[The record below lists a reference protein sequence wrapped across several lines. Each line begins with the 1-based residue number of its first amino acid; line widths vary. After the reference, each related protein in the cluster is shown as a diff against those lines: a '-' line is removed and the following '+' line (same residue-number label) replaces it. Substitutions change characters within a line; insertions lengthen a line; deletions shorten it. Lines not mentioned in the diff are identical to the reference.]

1 MRLSQ
6 TGMGITKLNNLDEM
20 YPGQSILLQ
29 TGQLVQYGA
38 GIFAYNSIP
47 LLVRRKIEQIIV
59 STLND
64 YGCIE
69 VLLPTLQPDIIWK
82 NSGRY
87 EQYVQDGTMLITESN
102 KGTFCLAPTGEE
114 AMLEF
119 AREKLKS
126 YKNLPVTFY
135 QIGEKYR
142 NEIRT
147 RGYLLRGK
155 AFPMLDAYSFDKDVE
170 GMEKSYENVRKAFLA
185 IFEKIGLKVIPIV
198 ADNGAMGGKK
208 SEEFML
214 ISDQGEDKILYD
226 ENTGIGLNTEILER
240 NDYKEYLKEEYGIED
255 ISNFK
260 EIRTM
265 ELGHIFQLGTRY
277 SEMMNGKY
285 INQDGKESL
294 YYMGCYGIGV
304 SRTLAALYEQCVVKN
319 AKGEPCGFVL
329 PNKVAPYMVQ
339 IIPKM
344 ENPEKVKLAEELYD
358 SITLRAMGAILD
370 DRENITMGAKI
381 KDAKILG
388 TPYMLVI
395 GDKIDE
401 NTLELED
408 NATGKKFVGTREEV
422 FAKILELSMSWGSNK
437 EF

>member
-1 MRLSQ
+1 MKLSQ
-6 TGMGITKLNNLDEM
+6 TGMGSVKLNNIDEM

-38 GIFAYNSIP
+38 GLFGYNTVP
-47 LLVRRKIEQIIV
+47 LLLRRKIEQIIV
-59 STLND
+59 ETLNK

-69 VLLPTLQPDIIWK
+69 VLLPTLQPDTIWK

-87 EQYVQDGTMLITESN
+87 DQYVNDGTMLITESS

-126 YKNLPVTFY
+126 YKNLPVTYY
-135 QIGEKYR
+135 QIGEKFR

-155 AFPMLDAYSFDKDVE
+155 AFPMLDAYSFDVDAE
-170 GMEKSYENVRKAFLA
+170 GMAKSYENVRNAFLE
-185 IFEKIGLKVIPIV
+185 IFEKIGLDVIPIV

-214 ISDQGEDKILYD
+214 ISDQGEDKILYN
-226 ENTGIGLNTEILER
+226 EEKKIGLNTEILEKE
-240 NDYKEYLKEEYGIED
+240 NYMEYLKEEYGIED
-255 ISNFK
+255 ISDFK

-285 INQDGKESL
+285 TDKEGKESL
-294 YYMGCYGIGV
+294 YYMGCYG
-304 SRTLAALYEQCVVKN
+304 TLAALYEQCVIKDN
-319 AKGEPCGFVL
+319 KQNPCGFYL
-329 PNKVAPYMVQ
+329 PEKIAPYKVQ
-339 IIPKM
+339 IVPKM
-344 ENPEKVKLAEELYD
+344 DDEEKVKIAKDLYE
-358 SITLRAMGAILD
+358 TLQKEGIGVILD
-370 DRENITMGAKI
+370 DRDNVNIGAKI
-381 KDAKILG
+381 KDCKVLG
-388 TPYMLVI
+388 TPNLIVI
-395 GDKIDE
+395 GERTKGE
-401 NTLELED
+401 NLELE
-408 NATGKKFVGTREEV
+408 NTKTGEKVTVTKS
-422 FAKILELSMSWGSNK
+422 ELIK
-437 EF
+437 ELRKN

>member
-6 TGMGITKLNNLDEM
+6 TGMGTTKLNNLDEM

-29 TGQLVQYGA
+29 TGQMVQYGA
-38 GIFAYNSIP
+38 GIFGYNTVP
-47 LLVRRKIEQIIV
+47 LLLRRKIEQIIV
-59 STLND
+59 NRLNQ

-69 VLLPTLQPDIIWK
+69 VLLPTLQPDTIWK

-126 YKNLPVTFY
+126 YKNLPVTYY
-135 QIGEKYR
+135 QIGEKFR

-155 AFPMLDAYSFDKDVE
+155 SFPMLDAYSFDKDAK
-170 GMEKSYENVRKAFLA
+170 GMEESYKNVREAFLR
-185 IFEKIGLKVIPIV
+185 IFDDIGLDVIPIV

-214 ISDQGEDKILYD
+214 ISEQGEDKILYN
-226 ENTGIGLNTEILER
+226 EKTGIGLNTEILEKE
-240 NDYKEYLKEEYGIED
+240 NYKEYLKEEYGIED
-255 ISNFK
+255 ISDFK
-260 EIRTM
+260 EIRAI

-285 INQDGKESL
+285 INQEGKETL

-304 SRTLAALYEQCVVKN
+304 SRTLATLYEQCVVKN

-329 PNKVAPYMVQ
+329 PVKIAPYMVQ

-344 ENPEKVKLAEELYD
+344 ENPEKIKLAESLYD
-358 SITLRAMGAILD
+358 SLTLQAMGVILD

-395 GDKIDE
+395 GDKVDE
-401 NTLELED
+401 NTLELEN
-408 NATGKKFVGTREEV
+408 NATGEKFVGTREDV
-422 FAKILELSMSWGSNK
+422 LRKILEIKM
-437 EF
+437 F

>member
-1 MRLSQ
+1 MKLSQ
-6 TGMGITKLNNLDEM
+6 TGMGSVKLNNLDEM
-20 YPGQSILLQ
+20 YLGQSILLQ

-38 GIFAYNSIP
+38 GLFGYNTVP
-47 LLVRRKIEQIIV
+47 LLLRRKIEQIIV
-59 STLND
+59 ETLNK

-69 VLLPTLQPDIIWK
+69 VLLPTLQPDTIWK

-87 EQYVQDGTMLITESN
+87 DQYVNDGTMLITESS

-126 YKNLPVTFY
+126 YKNLPVTYY
-135 QIGEKYR
+135 QIGEKFR

-155 AFPMLDAYSFDKDVE
+155 AFPMLDAYSFDVDAE
-170 GMEKSYENVRKAFLA
+170 GMAKSYENVRNAFLE
-185 IFEKIGLKVIPIV
+185 IFEKIGLDVIPIV

-214 ISDQGEDKILYD
+214 ISDQGEDKILYS
-226 ENTGIGLNTEILER
+226 EEKKIGLNTEILEKE
-240 NDYKEYLKEEYGIED
+240 NYMEYLKEEYGIED
-255 ISNFK
+255 ISDFK

-285 INQDGKESL
+285 TDNEGKESL

-304 SRTLAALYEQCVVKN
+304 SRTLAALYEQCIIKDN
-319 AKGEPCGFVL
+319 KQNPCGFYL
-329 PNKVAPYMVQ
+329 PEKIAPYKVQ
-339 IIPKM
+339 IVPKM
-344 ENPEKVKLAEELYD
+344 DDEEKVKMANDLYE
-358 SITLRAMGAILD
+358 TLQKEGIGVILD
-370 DRENITMGAKI
+370 DRDNVNIGAKI
-381 KDAKILG
+381 KDCKVLG
-388 TPYMLVI
+388 TPNLIVI
-395 GDKIDE
+395 GDRTQGE
-401 NTLELED
+401 NLELE
-408 NATGKKFVGTREEV
+408 NIKSGE
-422 FAKILELSMSWGSNK
+422 KITVTKTELIQKLK
-437 EF
+437 EI

>member
-1 MRLSQ
+1 MKLSQ
-6 TGMGITKLNNLDEM
+6 TGMGSVKLNNIDEM

-38 GIFAYNSIP
+38 GLFGYNTVP
-47 LLVRRKIEQIIV
+47 LLLRRKIEQIIV
-59 STLND
+59 ETLNK

-69 VLLPTLQPDIIWK
+69 VLLPTLQPDTIWK

-87 EQYVQDGTMLITESN
+87 DQYVNDGTMLITESS

-126 YKNLPVTFY
+126 YKNLPVTYY
-135 QIGEKYR
+135 QIGEKFR

-155 AFPMLDAYSFDKDVE
+155 AFPMLDAYSFDVDAE
-170 GMEKSYENVRKAFLA
+170 GMAKSYENVRNAFLE
-185 IFEKIGLKVIPIV
+185 IFEKIGLDVIPIV

-214 ISDQGEDKILYD
+214 ISDQGEDKILYN
-226 ENTGIGLNTEILER
+226 EEKKIGLNTEILEKE
-240 NDYKEYLKEEYGIED
+240 NYMEYLKEEYGIED
-255 ISNFK
+255 ILDFK

-285 INQDGKESL
+285 TDKEGKESL

-304 SRTLAALYEQCVVKN
+304 SRTLAALYEQCVIKDN
-319 AKGEPCGFVL
+319 KQNPCGFYL
-329 PNKVAPYMVQ
+329 PEKIAPYKVQ
-339 IIPKM
+339 IVPKM
-344 ENPEKVKLAEELYD
+344 DDEEKVKIAKDLYE
-358 SITLRAMGAILD
+358 TLQKEGIGVILD
-370 DRENITMGAKI
+370 DRDNVNIGAKI
-381 KDAKILG
+381 KDCKVLG
-388 TPYMLVI
+388 TPNLIVI
-395 GDKIDE
+395 GERTKGE
-401 NTLELED
+401 NLELE
-408 NATGKKFVGTREEV
+408 NTKTGE
-422 FAKILELSMSWGSNK
+422 KITVTKLELIQKLRKN
-437 EF
+437 

>member
-1 MRLSQ
+1 MKLSQ
-6 TGMGITKLNNLDEM
+6 TGMGTTKLNNIDEM

-38 GIFAYNSIP
+38 GLFGYNTIP
-47 LLVRRKIEQIIV
+47 LLVRRNVEKIIV
-59 STLND
+59 ETLNK

-69 VLLPTLQPDIIWK
+69 VLLPTLQPDTIWK

-87 EQYVQDGTMLITESN
+87 EHYIQDGTMLITESN

-114 AMLEF
+114 AMVEF
-119 AREKLKS
+119 VREKLKS

-155 AFPMLDAYSFDKDVE
+155 AFPMLDAYSFDKDAE
-170 GMEKSYENVRKAFLA
+170 GMEKSYKNVREAFLE

-198 ADNGAMGGKK
+198 ANNGAMGGKK

-214 ISDQGEDKILYD
+214 ISEQGEDKILYD
-226 ENTGIGLNTEILER
+226 KDTGIGLNTEILER
-240 NDYKEYLKEEYGIED
+240 SDYKEYLKEEYGIDD
-255 ISNFK
+255 ISKFK

-285 INQDGKESL
+285 INQEGKETL

-304 SRTLAALYEQCVVKN
+304 SRTVAALYEQCVINDEKW
-319 AKGEPCGFVL
+319 GPCGFVL
-329 PNKVAPYMVQ
+329 PKSVAPYLLQ
-339 IIPKM
+339 IIPKI
-344 ENPEKVKLAEELYD
+344 EDAEKVQIANKLYNRLQE
-358 SITLRAMGAILD
+358 IGINVILD
-370 DRENITMGAKI
+370 DRENLTIGTKI
-381 KDAKILG
+381 KDSKVLG
-388 TPYMLVI
+388 TPYLVVI
-395 GDKIDE
+395 GDKTEGEDLIIE
-401 NTLELED
+401 NNL
-408 NATGKKFVGTREEV
+408 TGEKIKAKLNEV
-422 FAKILELSMSWGSNK
+422 EKILK
-437 EF
+437 

>member
-1 MRLSQ
+1 MKLSQ
-6 TGMGITKLNNLDEM
+6 TGMGTTKLNNIDEM

-38 GIFAYNSIP
+38 GLFGYNTVP
-47 LLVRRKIEQIIV
+47 LLVRRNIEKIIV
-59 STLND
+59 ETLNK

-69 VLLPTLQPDIIWK
+69 VLLPTLQPDTIWK

-87 EQYVQDGTMLITESN
+87 EHYIQDGTMLITESN

-155 AFPMLDAYSFDKDVE
+155 SFPMLDAYSFDKDVE
-170 GMEKSYENVRKAFLA
+170 GMEKSYENVRKAFLE

-226 ENTGIGLNTEILER
+226 ENSGIGLNTEILER
-240 NDYKEYLKEEYGIED
+240 ENYEQYLKDEYGIED
-255 ISNFK
+255 ISDFK

-285 INQDGKESL
+285 INQEGKETL

-304 SRTLAALYEQCVVKN
+304 SRTVAALYEQCLIKDE
-319 AKGEPCGFVL
+319 KWGPCGFVL
-329 PNKVAPYMVQ
+329 PKSVAPYLLQIVPKLESEEKVQ
-339 IIPKM
+339 IANKLYQKLQ
-344 ENPEKVKLAEELYD
+344 EKGIGV
-358 SITLRAMGAILD
+358 ILD
-370 DRENITMGAKI
+370 DRENLSIGAKI

-388 TPYMLVI
+388 TPYLVVI
-395 GDKIDE
+395 GDKTEGENLIVENNLNGEKITTTLDE
-401 NTLELED
+401 IY
-408 NATGKKFVGTREEV
+408 
-422 FAKILELSMSWGSNK
+422 KILI
-437 EF
+437 

>member
-1 MRLSQ
+1 MKLSQ
-6 TGMGITKLNNLDEM
+6 TGMGTTKLSNIDEM

-38 GIFAYNSIP
+38 GIFAYGTIP
-47 LLVRRKIEQIIV
+47 LIVKRNIEKIIV
-59 STLND
+59 ETLNK

-69 VLLPTLQPDIIWK
+69 VSLPILQPDTIWK

-87 EQYVQDGTMLITESN
+87 DHYVNDGTMLITESN
-102 KGTFCLAPTGEE
+102 KGNFCLAPTAEE
-114 AMLEF
+114 AMLEY

-126 YKNLPVTFY
+126 YRNLPATYY
-135 QIGEKYR
+135 QIGEKVR

-155 AFPMLDAYSFDKDVE
+155 AFTMLDAYSFDKDE
-170 GMEKSYENVRKAFLA
+170 EEMATSYENVRIAFLE

-198 ADNGAMGGKK
+198 ADNGSMGGKK

-214 ISDQGEDKILYD
+214 ISEQGEDKILYD
-226 ENTGIGLNTEILER
+226 EKTKMGLNTEILER
-240 NDYKEYLKEEYGIED
+240 EDYKEYLKQEYGIED

-285 INQDGKESL
+285 ISQEGKETP

-304 SRTLAALYEQCVVKN
+304 SRTLAAVYEQALINDEKW
-319 AKGEPCGFVL
+319 GPCGFAL
-329 PNKVAPYMVQ
+329 PKSVAPYMVQ
-339 IIPKM
+339 IVPKM
-344 ENPEKVKLAEELYD
+344 ENEEKLKLAKKLYE
-358 SITLRAMGAILD
+358 TLQKENINAILD
-370 DRENITMGAKI
+370 DREFVTMGAKM
-381 KDAKILG
+381 KDCKILG
-388 TPYMLVI
+388 TPYLVVI
-395 GDKIDE
+395 GDKQEGDMF
-401 NTLELED
+401 ELE
-408 NATGKKFVGTREEV
+408 NIATGERQMVNQDELI
-422 FAKILELSMSWGSNK
+422 KILK
-437 EF
+437 

>member
-6 TGMGITKLNNLDEM
+6 TGMGVTKLNNLDEM

-38 GIFAYNSIP
+38 GLFGYNTIP

-59 STLND
+59 NTLND
-64 YGCIE
+64 HGCIE
-69 VLLPTLQPDIIWK
+69 VLLPTLQPDTIWK

-87 EQYVQDGTMLITESN
+87 DQYVQDGTMLITESN
-102 KGTFCLAPTGEE
+102 KGVFCLAPTGEE

-126 YKNLPVTFY
+126 YKNLPATFY

-155 AFPMLDAYSFDKDVE
+155 SFPMLDAYSFDKDIK
-170 GMEKSYENVRKAFLA
+170 GMEKSYENVREAFLS
-185 IFEKIGLKVIPIV
+185 IFKQIGLKVIPIV

-208 SEEFML
+208 SEEFMM
-214 ISDQGEDKILYD
+214 ISEQGEDKILYD
-226 ENTGIGLNTEILER
+226 ENSGIGLNIEILER
-240 NDYKEYLKEEYGIED
+240 EDYKEYLKQEYGIED

-285 INQDGKESL
+285 INQDGKEKL

-319 AKGEPCGFVL
+319 AKGDPSGFVL
-329 PNKVAPYMVQ
+329 PNKIAPYMVQ

-344 ENPEKVKLAEELYD
+344 ENPEKVELAEDLYN
-358 SITLRAMGAILD
+358 SLTLKAMGAIID

-395 GDKIDE
+395 GDKIE
-401 NTLELED
+401 NDKLELED
-408 NATGKKFVGTREEV
+408 NKTGEKFVGTREEV
-422 FAKILELSMSWGSNK
+422 FRKILELKKN
-437 EF
+437 

>member
-1 MRLSQ
+1 MKLSQ
-6 TGMGITKLNNLDEM
+6 TGMGTTKLNNIDEM

-38 GIFAYNSIP
+38 GIFAYNNVP
-47 LLVRRKIEQIIV
+47 LLVRRKVEQIIQE
-59 STLND
+59 TLNK

-69 VLLPTLQPDIIWK
+69 VLLPTLQPDTIWK

-87 EQYVQDGTMLITESN
+87 EHYTSDGTMLVTESN

-126 YKNLPVTFY
+126 YKNLPVTYY
-135 QIGEKYR
+135 QIGEKFR

-155 AFPMLDAYSFDKDVE
+155 AFPMLDAYSFDIDE
-170 GMEKSYENVRKAFLA
+170 ESMAKSYENVRKAFIE
-185 IFEKIGLKVIPIV
+185 IFEKIGMKVIPIV

-208 SEEFML
+208 SEEFMM
-214 ISDQGEDKILYD
+214 ISEQGEDKILYD
-226 ENTGIGLNTEILER
+226 EKTGIGLNKEILEKE
-240 NDYKEYLKEEYGIED
+240 NYQEYLKEEYGIEN

-277 SEMMNGKY
+277 SEMMNGKFT
-285 INQDGKESL
+285 NQDGKESL

-304 SRTLAALYEQCVVKN
+304 SRTVAALYEQCLINDEKW
-319 AKGEPCGFVL
+319 GPCGFSL
-329 PNKVAPYMVQ
+329 PKSVAPFKLQ

-344 ENPEKVKLAEELYD
+344 DNTERRKEAVELYEHLKKQGID
-358 SITLRAMGAILD
+358 TILD
-370 DRENITMGAKI
+370 DRENVNIGSKI

-388 TPYMLVI
+388 TPYVVVL
-395 GDKIDE
+395 GDKIDGNE
-401 NTLELED
+401 LELEYLK
-408 NATGKKFVGTREEV
+408 TGEKKLINKEELE
-422 FAKILELSMSWGSNK
+422 KIL
-437 EF
+437 

>member
-1 MRLSQ
+1 
-6 TGMGITKLNNLDEM
+6 MGTVKINNLDEM

-38 GIFAYNSIP
+38 GLFGYNTVP
-47 LLVRRKIEQIIV
+47 LLLRRKIEQIIV
-59 STLND
+59 ETLNK

-69 VLLPTLQPDIIWK
+69 VLLPTLQPDTIWK

-87 EQYVQDGTMLITESN
+87 DGYVNDGTMLITESN

-126 YKNLPVTFY
+126 YKNLPVTYY

-155 AFPMLDAYSFDKDVE
+155 AFPMLDAYSFDIDEK
-170 GMEKSYENVRKAFLA
+170 GMTKSYENVRNAFLE
-185 IFEKIGLKVIPIV
+185 IFKKIGLDVIPIV

-214 ISDQGEDKILYD
+214 ISEQGEDKILYNK
-226 ENTGIGLNTEILER
+226 ETGIGLNTEILEKE
-240 NDYKEYLKEEYGIED
+240 NYMEYLKEEYGIDSIDGFE
-255 ISNFK
+255 

-277 SEMMNGKY
+277 SEMMNGKFTDK
-285 INQDGKESL
+285 DGKDTL

-304 SRTLAALYEQCVVKN
+304 SRTLAALYEECLLKDKN
-319 AKGEPCGFVL
+319 EKPCGFYL
-329 PNKVAPYMVQ
+329 PEKIAPFKVQ

-344 ENPEKVKLAEELYD
+344 DDEEKIKIAEEIYD
-358 SITLRAMGAILD
+358 VLNKEGIQAILD
-370 DRENITMGAKI
+370 DRENINIGSKI
-381 KDAKILG
+381 KDSKVLG
-388 TPYMLVI
+388 TPNILVI
-395 GDKIDE
+395 GDKTDG
-401 NTLELED
+401 NVLELE
-408 NATGKKFVGTREEV
+408 NNKTGEKLEVTRDDLVRVLKK
-422 FAKILELSMSWGSNK
+422 
-437 EF
+437 

>member
-1 MRLSQ
+1 MKLSQ
-6 TGMGITKLNNLDEM
+6 TGMGNIKLNNTDEM

-38 GIFAYNSIP
+38 GLFGYNTIP
-47 LLVRRKIEQIIV
+47 LLVRRNIEKIIV
-59 STLND
+59 DTLNA
-64 YGCIE
+64 YGCME
-69 VLLPTLQPDIIWK
+69 VLLPTLQPDTIWK

-87 EQYVQDGTMLITESN
+87 DHYIQDGTMLITESN

-119 AREKLKS
+119 VREKLKT

-155 AFPMLDAYSFDKDVE
+155 AFPMLDAYSFDKDAK
-170 GMEKSYENVRKAFLA
+170 GMEKSYENIREALLES
-185 IFEKIGLKVIPIV
+185 FEKIGLKVIPIV

-214 ISDQGEDKILYD
+214 ISEQGEDKILYN
-226 ENTGIGLNTEILER
+226 EETGIGLNTEILER
-240 NDYKEYLKEEYGIED
+240 EDYKEYLNQEYGIED
-255 ISNFK
+255 ISQYK

-285 INQDGKESL
+285 INQDGKEEL

-304 SRTLAALYEQCVVKN
+304 SRTLAALYEQYLVKN
-319 AKGEPCGFVL
+319 QKGEPCGFVL
-329 PNKVAPYMVQ
+329 PTSIAPYMLQ
-339 IIPKM
+339 IIPKL
-344 ENPEKVKLAEELYD
+344 ENEEKKKLAEELYKRVND
-358 SITLRAMGAILD
+358 LGLGAILD
-370 DRENITMGAKI
+370 DRENITIGAKI

-388 TPYMLVI
+388 TPYIAVL
-395 GDKIDE
+395 GDKIEGDIIEIE
-401 NTLELED
+401 NSLTGEKTSGTLEEIVKIII
-408 NATGKKFVGTREEV
+408 TKKL
-422 FAKILELSMSWGSNK
+422 KID
-437 EF
+437 

>member
-1 MRLSQ
+1 MKLSQ
-6 TGMGITKLNNLDEM
+6 TGMGTVKLNNIDEM

-29 TGQLVQYGA
+29 TGQIVQYGA
-38 GIFAYNSIP
+38 GLFGYNTVP
-47 LLVRRKIEQIIV
+47 LLLRRKIEQIIV
-59 STLND
+59 ETLNK

-69 VLLPTLQPDIIWK
+69 VLLPTLQPDTLWK
-82 NSGRY
+82 DSGRY
-87 EQYVQDGTMLITESN
+87 DEYVNDGTMLITESN

-126 YKNLPVTFY
+126 YKNLPVTYY
-135 QIGEKYR
+135 QISEKFR

-155 AFPMLDAYSFDKDVE
+155 AFPMLDAYSFDVDSK
-170 GMEKSYENVRKAFLA
+170 GMEKSYENVKKAFLE
-185 IFEKIGLKVIPIV
+185 IFEKIGLDVISIV

-214 ISDQGEDKILYD
+214 ISSQGEDKILYD
-226 ENTGIGLNTEILER
+226 EKAEIGLNTEILEKE
-240 NDYKEYLKEEYGIED
+240 NYEEYLKEEYGIED

-285 INQDGKESL
+285 VDKDGKEVL

-304 SRTLAALYEQCVVKN
+304 SRTLAALYEQCLLKDKN
-319 AKGEPCGFVL
+319 GNPCGFYL
-329 PNKVAPYMVQ
+329 PEKIAPYKVQ

-344 ENPEKVKLAEELYD
+344 DDEEKVKLANEIYT
-358 SITLRAMGAILD
+358 TLKKEGVEVILD
-370 DRENITMGAKI
+370 DRENINIGSKI
-381 KDAKILG
+381 KDCKILG
-388 TPYMLVI
+388 TPNLLII
-395 GDKIDE
+395 GDKTDG
-401 NTLELED
+401 NSLELE
-408 NATGKKFVGTREEV
+408 NSKTGEKITVERTKLLEV
-422 FAKILELSMSWGSNK
+422 LRKN
-437 EF
+437 

>member
-1 MRLSQ
+1 MKLSQ
-6 TGMGITKLNNLDEM
+6 TGMGTTKLNNIDEM

-38 GIFAYNSIP
+38 GLFGYNTVP
-47 LLVRRKIEQIIV
+47 LLVRRNVEKVIV
-59 STLND
+59 ETLNK

-69 VLLPTLQPDIIWK
+69 VLLPTLQPDTIWK

-87 EQYVQDGTMLITESN
+87 DQYVNDGTMLITESN

-126 YKNLPVTFY
+126 YKNLPATYY

-155 AFPMLDAYSFDKDVE
+155 SFPMLDAYSFDKDQE
-170 GMEKSYENVRKAFLA
+170 GMQKSYENVRNAFLE
-185 IFEKIGLKVIPIV
+185 IFEKIGMKVIPIV

-214 ISDQGEDKILYD
+214 ISEQGEDKILYN
-226 ENTGIGLNTEILER
+226 EETGIGLNTEILER
-240 NDYKEYLKEEYGIED
+240 EDYTKYLKEEYGIED

-265 ELGHIFQLGTRY
+265 ELGHIFQLGIRY

-285 INQDGKESL
+285 VNQEGKESL

-304 SRTLAALYEQCVVKN
+304 SRTVAALYEQCLINSEKW
-319 AKGEPCGFVL
+319 GPCGFSL
-329 PNKVAPYMVQ
+329 PESVAPYKVQ
-339 IIPKM
+339 IVPKM
-344 ENPEKVKLAEELYD
+344 ENQEKLELAEKIYK
-358 SITLRAMGAILD
+358 TLQQEGIGAIID
-370 DRENITMGAKI
+370 DRENVTMGAKI
-381 KDAKILG
+381 KDCKVLG
-388 TPYMLVI
+388 TPYLVVI
-395 GDKIDE
+395 GDKQEGEMLEIE
-401 NTLELED
+401 NIKSGEKINLTISELV
-408 NATGKKFVGTREEV
+408 KKF
-422 FAKILELSMSWGSNK
+422 K
-437 EF
+437 

>member
-1 MRLSQ
+1 MKLSQ
-6 TGMGITKLNNLDEM
+6 VGMGSTKLSNIDEM

-29 TGQLVQYGA
+29 TGQIVQYGA
-38 GIFAYNSIP
+38 GLFGYNTIP
-47 LLVRRKIEQIIV
+47 LLVRRNIEKIIV
-59 STLND
+59 DTLNK
-64 YGCIE
+64 YGCAE
-69 VLLPTLQPDIIWK
+69 VLLPTLQPDTIWK

-87 EQYVQDGTMLITESN
+87 DHYVNDGTMLITESN

-126 YKNLPVTFY
+126 YKNLPVTYY

-155 AFPMLDAYSFDKDVE
+155 SFPMLDAYSFDKDEE
-170 GMEKSYENVRKAFLA
+170 GMTKSYENVRAAFLE
-185 IFEKIGLKVIPIV
+185 IFEKIGLDVIPIV

-214 ISDQGEDKILYD
+214 ISEQGEDKILYN
-226 ENTGIGLNTEILER
+226 EETGIGLNTEILEKE
-240 NDYKEYLKEEYGIED
+240 NYQEYLKEEYGIED

-285 INQDGKESL
+285 TNKEGKEAL

-304 SRTLAALYEQCVVKN
+304 SRTLAALYEQCVIKDEKWG
-319 AKGEPCGFVL
+319 ACGFVL
-329 PNKVAPYMVQ
+329 PTSVAPYMLQ
-339 IIPKM
+339 IIPKV
-344 ENPEKVKLAEELYD
+344 EDEEKMKMAQTIIDQFDYTETV
-358 SITLRAMGAILD
+358 ILD
-370 DRENITMGAKI
+370 DRENISIGAKI

-388 TPYMLVI
+388 TPYIVVI
-395 GDKIDE
+395 GDKTE
-401 NTLELED
+401 NKNVVIE
-408 NATGKKFVGTREEV
+408 NVKTGEKNEMQIGEVASFINSQKK
-422 FAKILELSMSWGSNK
+422 
-437 EF
+437 

>member
-6 TGMGITKLNNLDEM
+6 TGMGVTKLNNLDEM

-38 GIFAYNSIP
+38 GLFGYNTIP

-59 STLND
+59 NTLND
-64 YGCIE
+64 HGCIE
-69 VLLPTLQPDIIWK
+69 VLLPTLQPDTIWK

-87 EQYVQDGTMLITESN
+87 DQYVQDGTMLITESN
-102 KGTFCLAPTGEE
+102 KGVFCLAPTGEE

-126 YKNLPVTFY
+126 YKNLPATFY

-155 AFPMLDAYSFDKDVE
+155 SFPMLDAYSFDKDIK
-170 GMEKSYENVRKAFLA
+170 GMEKSYENVREAFLS
-185 IFEKIGLKVIPIV
+185 IFKQIGLKVIPIV

-208 SEEFML
+208 SEEFMM
-214 ISDQGEDKILYD
+214 ISEQGEDKILYD
-226 ENTGIGLNTEILER
+226 ENSGIGLNTEILER
-240 NDYKEYLKEEYGIED
+240 EDYKEYLKQEYGIED

-285 INQDGKESL
+285 INQDGKETL

-319 AKGEPCGFVL
+319 AKGDPCGFVL
-329 PNKVAPYMVQ
+329 PNKIAPYMVQ

-344 ENPEKVKLAEELYD
+344 ENPEKVELAEDLYN
-358 SITLRAMGAILD
+358 SLTQKTMGAIID

-395 GDKIDE
+395 GDKIE
-401 NTLELED
+401 NDKLELED
-408 NATGKKFVGTREEV
+408 NKTGEKFVGTREEV
-422 FAKILELSMSWGSNK
+422 FRKILELKMN
-437 EF
+437 

>member
-6 TGMGITKLNNLDEM
+6 TAMGTTKLNNIDKM

-38 GIFAYNSIP
+38 GIFAYNNVP
-47 LLVRRKIEQIIV
+47 LLVRRNIEKIIQE
-59 STLND
+59 TLNRH
-64 YGCIE
+64 GCIE
-69 VLLPTLQPDIIWK
+69 VLLPTLQPDTIWK

-87 EQYVQDGTMLITESN
+87 EHYVNDGTMLITESN
-102 KGTFCLAPTGEE
+102 KGIFCLAPTGEE

-126 YKNLPVTFY
+126 YKNLPAIFY

-155 AFPMLDAYSFDKDVE
+155 SFPMLDAYSFDINEENMVKA
-170 GMEKSYENVRKAFLA
+170 YENIRTAFLE
-185 IFEKIGLKVIPIV
+185 IFEQIGLPVIPIV

-214 ISDQGEDKILYD
+214 ISSQGEDKILYD
-226 ENTGIGLNTEILER
+226 EETKIGLNTEILER
-240 NDYKEYLKEEYGIED
+240 EDYKEYLKDEYGIED

-277 SEMMNGKY
+277 SEIMNGKF
-285 INQDGKESL
+285 INQEGQEKL

-304 SRTLAALYEQCVVKN
+304 SRTVAALYEYSLINDEKWG
-319 AKGEPCGFVL
+319 ACGFIL
-329 PNKVAPYMVQ
+329 PKNIAPYKVQ
-339 IIPKM
+339 IIPKV
-344 ENPEKVKLAEELYD
+344 ENEEKLNLANLLYEKLNKNGID
-358 SITLRAMGAILD
+358 SIID
-370 DRENITMGAKI
+370 DRQNLTIGTKI
-381 KDAKILG
+381 KDCKVLG
-388 TPYMLVI
+388 TPYLIVI
-395 GDKIDE
+395 GDKQEGDQFEVENNKTGQKIQANIDG
-401 NTLELED
+401 LI
-408 NATGKKFVGTREEV
+408 EV
-422 FAKILELSMSWGSNK
+422 LK
-437 EF
+437 

>member
-1 MRLSQ
+1 
-6 TGMGITKLNNLDEM
+6 MGTVKINNLDEM

-38 GIFAYNSIP
+38 GLFGYNTVP
-47 LLVRRKIEQIIV
+47 LLLRRKIEQIIV
-59 STLND
+59 ETLNK

-69 VLLPTLQPDIIWK
+69 VLLPTLQPDTIWK

-87 EQYVQDGTMLITESN
+87 DGYVNDGTMLITESN

-126 YKNLPVTFY
+126 YKNLPVTYY

-155 AFPMLDAYSFDKDVE
+155 AFPMLDAYSFDIDEK
-170 GMEKSYENVRKAFLA
+170 GMAKSYENVRNAFLE
-185 IFEKIGLKVIPIV
+185 IFKKIGLDVIPIV

-214 ISDQGEDKILYD
+214 ISEQGEDKILY
-226 ENTGIGLNTEILER
+226 NKKTGIGLNTEILEKE
-240 NDYKEYLKEEYGIED
+240 NYMEYLKEEYGIDSIDGFE
-255 ISNFK
+255 

-277 SEMMNGKY
+277 SEMMNGKFTDK
-285 INQDGKESL
+285 DGKDTL

-304 SRTLAALYEQCVVKN
+304 SRTLAALYEECLLKDKN
-319 AKGEPCGFVL
+319 EKPCGFYL
-329 PNKVAPYMVQ
+329 PEKIAPFKVQ

-344 ENPEKVKLAEELYD
+344 DDEEKVKIAEEIYD
-358 SITLRAMGAILD
+358 VLNKEGIQAILD
-370 DRENITMGAKI
+370 DRENINIGSKI
-381 KDAKILG
+381 KDSKVLG
-388 TPYMLVI
+388 TPNILVI
-395 GDKIDE
+395 GDKTDG
-401 NTLELED
+401 NVLELE
-408 NATGKKFVGTREEV
+408 NNKTGEKLEVTRDDLVRVLKK
-422 FAKILELSMSWGSNK
+422 
-437 EF
+437 

>member
-6 TGMGITKLNNLDEM
+6 TGMGSIKLNNIDEM

-38 GIFAYNSIP
+38 GLFGYGTIP
-47 LLVRRKIEQIIV
+47 LLVRKNIEKIIEE
-59 STLND
+59 TLNE

-69 VLLPTLQPDIIWK
+69 VLLPTLQPDTIWK

-87 EQYVQDGTMLITESN
+87 DQYVNEGTMLITESN

-126 YKNLPVTFY
+126 YKNLPATYY

-155 AFPMLDAYSFDKDVE
+155 AFPMLDAYSFDIDE
-170 GMEKSYENVRKAFLA
+170 ESMAKSYENVRKAFLE
-185 IFEKIGLKVIPIV
+185 IYEKIGMKVIPIV

-226 ENTGIGLNTEILER
+226 EETGIGLNTEILER
-240 NDYKEYLKEEYGIED
+240 EDYKEYLKNEYNIED

-285 INQDGKESL
+285 INKEGKEAL

-304 SRTLAALYEQCVVKN
+304 SRTLAAVYEQSVINDEKY
-319 AKGEPCGFVL
+319 GPCGFVL
-329 PNKVAPYMVQ
+329 PESIAPFKVQ
-339 IIPKM
+339 IVPKV
-344 ENPEKVKLAEELYD
+344 ENEEKLKLAEKIYNSLKKEKIN
-358 SITLRAMGAILD
+358 SIID
-370 DRENITMGAKI
+370 DRDTITMGAKI
-381 KDAKILG
+381 KDCKILG
-388 TPYMLVI
+388 TPYLIVI
-395 GDKIDE
+395 GDKQEGE
-401 NTLELED
+401 NFELE
-408 NATGKKFVGTREEV
+408 NISTGEKE
-422 FAKILELSMSWGSNK
+422 KINIEQLIEKLK
-437 EF
+437 

>member
-1 MRLSQ
+1 MKLSK
-6 TGMGITKLNNLDEM
+6 TGMGTTKLNNIDEM

-38 GIFAYNSIP
+38 GLFGYNTIP
-47 LLVRRKIEQIIV
+47 LLVRRNLEKIIV
-59 STLND
+59 DTLNK

-69 VLLPTLQPDIIWK
+69 VLLPTLQPDTIWK

-87 EQYVQDGTMLITESN
+87 DHYVDDGTMLITKTN

-155 AFPMLDAYSFDKDVE
+155 SFPMLDAYSFSE
-170 GMEKSYENVRKAFLA
+170 NEKSMEEEYNNVRQAFIE

-208 SEEFML
+208 SEEFMM
-214 ISDQGEDKILYD
+214 ISEQGEDKILYD
-226 ENTGIGLNTEILER
+226 EESKIGLNTEILEKE
-240 NDYKEYLKEEYGIED
+240 NYQEYLKEEYGIED
-255 ISNFK
+255 ISKFK

-277 SEMMNGKY
+277 SEMMNGKFT
-285 INQDGKESL
+285 NKEGKESL

-304 SRTLAALYEQCVVKN
+304 SRTVAALYEACVINSEKW
-319 AKGEPCGFVL
+319 GPCGFSL
-329 PNKVAPYMVQ
+329 PTSVAPYKVQ
-339 IIPKM
+339 IVPKM
-344 ENPEKVKLAEELYD
+344 ENEEKYKLAIELYEKLQKEN
-358 SITLRAMGAILD
+358 IGVILD
-370 DRENITMGAKI
+370 DRDNMTIGTKM
-381 KDAKILG
+381 KDCKVLG
-388 TPYMLVI
+388 TPYLIVI
-395 GDKIDE
+395 GDKQEGE
-401 NTLELED
+401 NFELE
-408 NATGKKFVGTREEV
+408 NIKTG
-422 FAKILELSMSWGSNK
+422 NK
-437 EF
+437 ESLNIQELIEKLK

>member
-1 MRLSQ
+1 MRLSN
-6 TGMGITKLNNLDEM
+6 TGMGSTKLNNIDEM

-38 GIFAYNSIP
+38 GLFAYNTVP
-47 LLVRRKIEQIIV
+47 LLVRRNVEKIIIE
-59 STLND
+59 TLNK
-64 YGCIE
+64 YNCIE
-69 VLLPTLQPDIIWK
+69 VLLPTLQPDTIWK

-87 EQYVQDGTMLITESN
+87 DHYVNEGTMLITESN

-126 YKNLPVTFY
+126 YKNLPATFY

-155 AFPMLDAYSFDKDVE
+155 AFPMLDAYSFDEDE
-170 GMEKSYENVRKAFLA
+170 ESMAKSYENVRKAFLE
-185 IFEKIGLKVIPIV
+185 IFEKIGLPVIPIV

-214 ISDQGEDKILYD
+214 ISEQGEDKILYD
-226 ENTGIGLNTEILER
+226 ETTGIGLNTEILEKE
-240 NDYKEYLKEEYGIED
+240 NYKEYLKDEYGIED
-255 ISNFK
+255 ISNLK

-277 SEMMNGKY
+277 SEMMNGKF
-285 INQDGKESL
+285 INQEGKECL

-304 SRTLAALYEQCVVKN
+304 SRTVAALYESCVINDEKW
-319 AKGEPCGFVL
+319 GPCGFRL
-329 PNKVAPYMVQ
+329 PISVAPFKVQ
-339 IIPKM
+339 IVPKI
-344 ENPEKVKLAEELYD
+344 ENAEKLELANKIYEELGKSGID
-358 SITLRAMGAILD
+358 SILD
-370 DRENITMGAKI
+370 DRQNITIGAKI
-381 KDAKILG
+381 KDCKVLG
-388 TPYMLVI
+388 TPYLIVI
-395 GDKIDE
+395 GDKQE
-401 NTLELED
+401 GSMVELE
-408 NATGKKFVGTREEV
+408 NNITGT
-422 FAKILELSMSWGSNK
+422 K
-437 EF
+437 EMVEIEKLVEKLK

>member
-1 MRLSQ
+1 MKLSQ
-6 TGMGITKLNNLDEM
+6 TGMGTTKLNNIDEM

-38 GIFAYNSIP
+38 GLFGYNTVP
-47 LLVRRKIEQIIV
+47 LLVRRNVEKIIV
-59 STLND
+59 ETLNK

-69 VLLPTLQPDIIWK
+69 VLLPTLQPDTIWK

-87 EQYVQDGTMLITESN
+87 DHYTQDGTMLITESN

-114 AMLEF
+114 AMVEF

-126 YKNLPVTFY
+126 YKNLPVTYY

-155 AFPMLDAYSFDKDVE
+155 AFPMLDAYSFDKDE
-170 GMEKSYENVRKAFLA
+170 QGMAVSYENVRKAFLE

-214 ISDQGEDKILYD
+214 ISEQGEDKILFD
-226 ENTGIGLNTEILER
+226 ETTGIGLNTEILER
-240 NDYKEYLKEEYGIED
+240 EDYEKYLKDEYGIED

-285 INQDGKESL
+285 INQEGKEAL

-304 SRTLAALYEQCVVKN
+304 SRTVAALYEQCLINDEKW
-319 AKGEPCGFVL
+319 GPCGFAL
-329 PNKVAPYMVQ
+329 PYRVAPFKLQ
-339 IIPKM
+339 IIPKVEDETKM
-344 ENPEKVKLAEELYD
+344 EMAEIIAEKIRLA
-358 SITLRAMGAILD
+358 GAETIID
-370 DRENITMGAKI
+370 DRENLSIGAKI

-388 TPYMLVI
+388 TPYILVL
-395 GDKIDE
+395 GDKME
-401 NTLELED
+401 GETLEIEDTKTGEKTKTTMNDIIQVFLE
-408 NATGKKFVGTREEV
+408 KV
-422 FAKILELSMSWGSNK
+422 FNN
-437 EF
+437 

>member
-1 MRLSQ
+1 
-6 TGMGITKLNNLDEM
+6 MGTTKLNNIDEM

-38 GIFAYNSIP
+38 GLFAYNTIP
-47 LLVRRKIEQIIV
+47 LLVRRNVEKIIV
-59 STLND
+59 DTLNK
-64 YGCIE
+64 YNCIE
-69 VLLPTLQPDIIWK
+69 VLLPTLQPDTIWK

-87 EQYVQDGTMLITESN
+87 EHYVNDGTMLVTESN

-126 YKNLPVTFY
+126 YKNLPVTYY

-155 AFPMLDAYSFDKDVE
+155 AFPMLDAYSFDASE
-170 GMEKSYENVRKAFLA
+170 EEMAKSYENVKKAFIE
-185 IFEKIGLKVIPIV
+185 IFEKIGLPVIPIV

-214 ISDQGEDKILYD
+214 ISEQGEDKILYD
-226 ENTGIGLNTEILER
+226 EKTGIGLNTEILE
-240 NDYKEYLKEEYGIED
+240 KENYEQYLKDEYGIED
-255 ISNFK
+255 ISNLK

-277 SEMMNGKY
+277 SEMMNGKF
-285 INQDGKESL
+285 INKDGKEAL

-304 SRTLAALYEQCVVKN
+304 SRTVAALYESCVINDEKW
-319 AKGEPCGFVL
+319 GPCGFNL
-329 PNKVAPYMVQ
+329 PISVAPFKVQ
-339 IIPKM
+339 IIPKI
-344 ENPEKVKLAEELYD
+344 ESEEKKALAVKMYEEL
-358 SITLRAMGAILD
+358 SKNGIPAILD
-370 DRENITMGAKI
+370 DRENITIGAKI
-381 KDAKILG
+381 KDTKVLG
-388 TPYMLVI
+388 TPFLIVL
-395 GDKIDE
+395 GDKQQGDII
-401 NTLELED
+401 ELES
-408 NATGKKFVGTREEV
+408 NLTKEKEEV
-422 FAKILELSMSWGSNK
+422 KIENLVQKLIEKG
-437 EF
+437 

>member
-1 MRLSQ
+1 MKLSQ
-6 TGMGITKLNNLDEM
+6 TGMGTTKLNNIDEM
-20 YPGQSILLQ
+20 YPGQSILMQ

-38 GIFAYNSIP
+38 GIFGYNTIP
-47 LLVRRKIEQIIV
+47 LLVRRNIEKIIQE
-59 STLND
+59 TLNK

-69 VLLPTLQPDIIWK
+69 VLLPTLQPDTIWK

-87 EQYVQDGTMLITESN
+87 DQYVNDGTMLITESN

-126 YKNLPVTFY
+126 YKNLPATFY

-155 AFPMLDAYSFDKDVE
+155 AFPMLDAYSFDIDE
-170 GMEKSYENVRKAFLA
+170 ENMAKSYQNVRTAFLE

-214 ISDQGEDKILYD
+214 ISNQGEDKILYN
-226 ENTGIGLNTEILER
+226 EETKIGLNTEILER
-240 NDYKEYLKEEYGIED
+240 EDYKTYLKEEYGIED
-255 ISNFK
+255 ISNYK

-285 INQDGKESL
+285 INQEGKESL

-304 SRTLAALYEQCVVKN
+304 SRTLAALYEECLINDEKW
-319 AKGEPCGFVL
+319 GPCGFIL
-329 PNKVAPYMVQ
+329 PESVAPFKVQ
-339 IIPKM
+339 IVAKM
-344 ENPEKVKLAEELYD
+344 ENEEKAKFAKKLYEIMQKEG
-358 SITLRAMGAILD
+358 IGTILD
-370 DRENITMGAKI
+370 DREKITMGAKI
-381 KDAKILG
+381 KDCKILG
-388 TPYMLVI
+388 TPYMIVI
-395 GDKIDE
+395 GDKQE
-401 NTLELED
+401 GEMLELE
-408 NATGKKFVGTREEV
+408 NIATGDKEILTIEKCIEKMKK
-422 FAKILELSMSWGSNK
+422 I
-437 EF
+437 

>member
-6 TGMGITKLNNLDEM
+6 TGMGTTKLNNIDEM

-38 GIFAYNSIP
+38 GLFGYNNVP
-47 LLVRRKIEQIIV
+47 LLVRRNVEQVIIE
-59 STLND
+59 TLNK

-69 VLLPTLQPDIIWK
+69 VLLPTLQPDTIWK

-87 EQYVQDGTMLITESN
+87 EHYTNDGTMLVTESN

-126 YKNLPVTFY
+126 YKNLPVTYY
-135 QIGEKYR
+135 QIGEKFR

-155 AFPMLDAYSFDKDVE
+155 AFPMLDAYSFDVDE
-170 GMEKSYENVRKAFLA
+170 QSMAKSYENVRMAFLE
-185 IFEKIGLKVIPIV
+185 IFEKIGLPVIPIV

-214 ISDQGEDKILYD
+214 ISSQGEDKILYD
-226 ENTGIGLNTEILER
+226 ETTKIGLNTEILER
-240 NDYKEYLKEEYGIED
+240 EDYKEYLKNEYGIED
-255 ISNFK
+255 ISNLK

-285 INQDGKESL
+285 INKDGQEEL
-294 YYMGCYGIGV
+294 IYMGCYGIGV
-304 SRTLAALYEQCVVKN
+304 SRTVAALYEYCLINDEKW
-319 AKGEPCGFVL
+319 GPCGFVL
-329 PNKVAPYMVQ
+329 PENIAPYKLH
-339 IIPKM
+339 IIPKV
-344 ENPEKVKLAEELYD
+344 ENEEKLKLANDIYDKLYEKG
-358 SITLRAMGAILD
+358 IKVIID
-370 DRENITMGAKI
+370 DRQNLTIGAKI
-381 KDAKILG
+381 KDCKVLG
-388 TPYMLVI
+388 SPYLLVL
-395 GDKIDE
+395 GDKQEEGKFEVE
-401 NTLELED
+401 N
-408 NATGKKFVGTREEV
+408 NKTGEKEVLTFEQLINKF
-422 FAKILELSMSWGSNK
+422 
-437 EF
+437 

>member
-1 MRLSQ
+1 
-6 TGMGITKLNNLDEM
+6 MGTIKLNNLDEM

-38 GIFAYNSIP
+38 GLFGYNTVP
-47 LLVRRKIEQIIV
+47 LLLRRKIEQIIV
-59 STLND
+59 KTLNK

-69 VLLPTLQPDIIWK
+69 VLLPTLQPDTIWK

-87 EQYVQDGTMLITESN
+87 DGYVNDGTMLITESN

-126 YKNLPVTFY
+126 YKNLPVTYY
-135 QIGEKYR
+135 QIGEKFR

-155 AFPMLDAYSFDKDVE
+155 AFPMLDAYSFDIDPE
-170 GMEKSYENVRKAFLA
+170 GMAKSYENVRNAFLE
-185 IFEKIGLKVIPIV
+185 IFQKIGLDVIPIV

-214 ISDQGEDKILYD
+214 ISSQGEDKILYNK
-226 ENTGIGLNTEILER
+226 ETGIGLNTEILEKE
-240 NDYKEYLKEEYGIED
+240 NYMEYLKEEYGIESID
-255 ISNFK
+255 GFE

-285 INQDGKESL
+285 TDKDGKESL

-304 SRTLAALYEQCVVKN
+304 SRTLAALYEQCLIKDKN
-319 AKGEPCGFVL
+319 EKPCGFYL
-329 PNKVAPYMVQ
+329 PENIAPFKVQ

-344 ENPEKVKLAEELYD
+344 DDKGKVKIAEEIYD
-358 SITLRAMGAILD
+358 MLNNEGIQAILD
-370 DRENITMGAKI
+370 DRENINIGVKI
-381 KDAKILG
+381 KDSKVLG
-388 TPYMLVI
+388 TPNLIVI
-395 GDKIDE
+395 GERTKGE
-401 NTLELED
+401 NLELE
-408 NATGKKFVGTREEV
+408 NTKTGE
-422 FAKILELSMSWGSNK
+422 KITVTKSELIQKLRKN
-437 EF
+437 

>member
-6 TGMGITKLNNLDEM
+6 TGMGTTKLNNIDKM

-38 GIFAYNSIP
+38 GLFGYNTVP
-47 LLVRRKIEQIIV
+47 LLVRRNIEKIVED
-59 STLND
+59 TLNK
-64 YGCIE
+64 YGCVE

-87 EQYVQDGTMLITESN
+87 DQYVSDGTMLITESN
-102 KGTFCLAPTGEE
+102 KGIFCLAPTGEE
-114 AMLEF
+114 AILEF

-126 YKNLPVTFY
+126 YKNLPVTYY

-155 AFPMLDAYSFDKDVE
+155 AFPMLDAYSFDVDE
-170 GMEKSYENVRKAFLA
+170 QGMNKSYVNAKKAFLE
-185 IFEKIGLKVIPIV
+185 IFEKIGLPIITIA

-214 ISDQGEDKILYD
+214 ISSQGEDKILYD
-226 ENTGIGLNTEILER
+226 EKTKIGLNTEILER
-240 NDYKEYLKEEYGIED
+240 ADYKEYLRNEYGIED
-255 ISNFK
+255 ISNLK

-277 SEMMNGKY
+277 SEIMNGKY
-285 INQDGKESL
+285 INKEGKESL
-294 YYMGCYGIGV
+294 YYMGCYGIGI
-304 SRTLAALYEQCVVKN
+304 SRTVAALYEHCVIKDE
-319 AKGEPCGFVL
+319 KWGPCGFVL
-329 PNKVAPYMVQ
+329 PKSIAPYKIQ
-339 IIPKM
+339 IVPKI
-344 ENPEKVKLAEELYD
+344 ENEEKLKLANKLYYELNEKG
-358 SITLRAMGAILD
+358 IKCIID

-381 KDAKILG
+381 KDCRILG
-388 TPYMLVI
+388 TPYLVVI
-395 GDKIDE
+395 GDKQEGEDIEFEDMKTGE
-401 NTLELED
+401 KKVINIEEL
-408 NATGKKFVGTREEV
+408 KQIF
-422 FAKILELSMSWGSNK
+422 S
-437 EF
+437 